1 MTEIT
6 LPQHRTWTK
15 RVVKKKKVDRTMSIN
30 KYNNSKDS
38 IHKWIPLDQWN
49 GKLLQSKSKSK
60 RIVCLYQRSMES
72 IDSKHDSIR
81 KCYQIKGKPMVIRN
95 ETMIIN
101 DKRTLNDDQRLST
114 TTTRPLT
121 SMDSDG
127 ESIPNINLYEY
138 QNENDATVSLPENG
152 TSKHKEDS
160 MAGSG
165 SEQFPVTMTNHM
177 TDDVERV
184 TLPKKA
190 KRFNSIVTSEGV
202 NGGRQKDQWLINR
215 RKKQLKSM
223 TMHSKVT
230 NHHYHNNHHRTNNDN
245 SNVSSQLDTANS
257 ETNRRILIEQ
267 AAQTETDTINLAVN
281 RKIPKLLL
289 LKIQTNRER
298 MTTSTIKRER
308 ANGKQR
314 LPMLNGVETSIDPF
328 EKRSTSIDERDMIEV
343 SESANHGHRHRHR
356 TSNELNN
363 GKRWTK
369 TKTKAKTRSINT
381 NGFNGQWL
389 SAIPKTEFD
398 CSKRSVDGVYA
409 DQETGCQVWH
419 VCQGSMQ
426 HSFLCP
432 GGTIFNAKNGVC
444 DWWYNAKC
452 Q

>member
-1 MTEIT
+1 
-6 LPQHRTWTK
+6 
-15 RVVKKKKVDRTMSIN
+15 
-30 KYNNSKDS
+30 
-38 IHKWIPLDQWN
+38 
-49 GKLLQSKSKSK
+49 
-60 RIVCLYQRSMES
+60 
-72 IDSKHDSIR
+72 
-81 KCYQIKGKPMVIRN
+81 
-95 ETMIIN
+95 
-101 DKRTLNDDQRLST
+101 
-114 TTTRPLT
+114 
-121 SMDSDG
+121 
-127 ESIPNINLYEY
+127 
-138 QNENDATVSLPENG
+138 
-152 TSKHKEDS
+152 
-160 MAGSG
+160 
-165 SEQFPVTMTNHM
+165 
-177 TDDVERV
+177 
-184 TLPKKA
+184 
-190 KRFNSIVTSEGV
+190 
-202 NGGRQKDQWLINR
+202 
-215 RKKQLKSM
+215 
-223 TMHSKVT
+223 
-230 NHHYHNNHHRTNNDN
+230 
-245 SNVSSQLDTANS
+245 
-257 ETNRRILIEQ
+257 
-267 AAQTETDTINLAVN
+267 
-281 RKIPKLLL
+281 
-289 LKIQTNRER
+289 